1 MNWSEYINSV
11 ECPIL
16 GRPMVCKD
24 SSKSF
29 KATIAMSEDFP
40 LTVDMLL
47 SVLEVG
53 RSDQETL
60 MTGKPRYS

>member
-1 MNWSEYINSV
+1 MTWPEYINSAD
-11 ECPIL
+11 CPIL
-16 GRPMVCKD
+16 GRSMVCKE

-47 SVLEVG
+47 SVLEV
-53 RSDQETL
+53 SASL
-60 MTGKPRYS
+60 IFSV

>member
-1 MNWSEYINSV
+1 MTWDEYVSAT

-16 GRPMVCKD
+16 GRPMVCKE

-47 SVLEVG
+47 SVLEA
-53 RSDQETL
+53 SF
-60 MTGKPRYS
+60 